1 MIPLV
6 IIQAFYPFTN
16 TRPSSTNTGFPI
28 YCTTEK
34 STLLGMAHILFI
46 SLTKIFRLQMFE
58 NGTDK
63 KLKNIIAIFKYADTG
78 FQSIN

>member
-1 MIPLV
+1 
-6 IIQAFYPFTN
+6 
-16 TRPSSTNTGFPI
+16 
-28 YCTTEK
+28 
-34 STLLGMAHILFI
+34 MAHILFI
-46 SLTKIFRLQMFE
+46 SLTKIFRPQMFE